1 MLSLMERWSDSKA
14 EELIHAAHES
24 GAPLTG
30 ALRALADA
38 FGYIDEAAYPAL
50 MQAYARSRAEVLGV
64 VSWYED
70 FRTRPPGRHVLRL
83 CQAEACQAVGARELT
98 AYACS
103 ATGLRLGDTSADGA
117 LTLEGVYCLG
127 LCANGPAGELDG
139 RPLAELDAA
148 ALDARLAEAGE

>member
-1 MLSLMERWSDSKA
+1 MESWSDEKA
-14 EELIHAAHES
+14 EDLIRAAHTG

-30 ALRALADA
+30 ASRALADT
-38 FGYIDEAAYPAL
+38 FGYIDEAAFPAL
-50 MQAYARSRAEVLGV
+50 MRTFARSRAEVLGV

-98 AYACS
+98 RHVCD
-103 ATGLRLGDTSADGA
+103 ATGLQLGETSADGA

-127 LCANGPAGELDG
+127 LCANGPAGEMDG
-139 RPLAELDAA
+139 QALAELDAA
-148 ALDARLAEAGE
+148 ALNAKLAGAG